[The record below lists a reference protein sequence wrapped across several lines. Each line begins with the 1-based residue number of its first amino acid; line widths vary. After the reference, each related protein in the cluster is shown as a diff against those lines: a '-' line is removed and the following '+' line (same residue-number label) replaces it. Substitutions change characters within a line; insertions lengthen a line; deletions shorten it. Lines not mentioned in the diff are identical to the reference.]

1 LKENI
6 KEDKAS
12 KNMDHGQLSKRKKT
26 PTNALEHLTEM
37 KEGQAGEALKMQ
49 VMWT

>member
-12 KNMDHGQLSKRKKT
+12 KNMDHGKLSKWKKT
-26 PTNALEHLTEM
+26 PTDSLEHLMEK
-37 KEGQAGEALKMQ
+37 KEG
-49 VMWT
+49 

>member
-1 LKENI
+1 VKEKI

-12 KNMDHGQLSKRKKT
+12 KDMDHGQLSKRKKT
-26 PTNALEHLTEM
+26 PTDALENLMEK
-37 KEGQAGEALKMQ
+37 KEVQARKSLKTW